1 MGLFYILQD
10 GRSVSEHEGSQML
23 GQDVASEDKP
33 DVEAEGQDKGLRT
46 GFLELVDTRLR
57 T

>member
-10 GRSVSEHEGSQML
+10 GRSVSEHEGGQML